1 LFASLVL
8 FPRVDAELKPWIETG
23 ITRQMLDNLWR
34 CDNGKEEKYRVLQE
48 KYRVQSPVLD

>member
-1 LFASLVL
+1 ML